1 MMRCFKCNAV
11 ARTRTSL
18 RLSER
23 TQRNYHQCQNMLCG
37 TCFTTLQEVEKVLTD
52 AKPAEGA
59 ELPRELFHPGH
70 LGDDQMG
77 LDF

>member
-1 MMRCFKCNAV
+1 
-11 ARTRTSL
+11 
-18 RLSER
+18 
-23 TQRNYHQCQNMLCG
+23 MLCG

-52 AKPAEGA
+52 AKPTEGA
-59 ELPRELFHPGH
+59 ELPRDLFHPGH

>member
-1 MMRCFKCNAV
+1 MMRCCKCNAV
-11 ARTRTSL
+11 SRTRTST

-37 TCFTTLQEVEKVLTD
+37 LCFTTLQEVEKLLTHTE
-52 AKPAEGA
+52 AAEGA
-59 ELPRELFHPGH
+59 ELPRELFLPGH

-77 LDF
+77 LGF